1 MDKVLVLQVV
11 VREQSTCEKSLGFS
25 HGDELDLLQVVHR
38 CCRWTRTHRS
48 RCKRCWAKVS
58 ITVRLPSWH
67 QCVFILAGGPRQGL
81 RGAGGAGQRYRLQS
95 GCHLGI
101 NVFLYPCRW
110 TRTKRLRCRWCW
122 AKVSI
127 TVRYLSWHQC
137 VFLPLQVDPDKAFAV
152 QVVLEESVVN
162 SRISYVQC
170 ALLYTNSSG
179 ERRIRC
185 GLSPVTC
192 HESRCLRR

>member
-122 AKVSI
+122 RRASS
-127 TVRYLSWHQC
+127 TLASATCSVRCCTPTPAAS
-137 VFLPLQVDPDKAFAV
+137 AA
-152 QVVLEESVVN
+152 
-162 SRISYVQC
+162 
-170 ALLYTNSSG
+170 SG
-179 ERRIRC
+179 AAC
-185 GLSPVTC
+185 PLSPVTNPDVSAA
-192 HESRCLRR
+192 EL